1 MEAAPGESD
10 KGRAGCAD
18 VSSMTSSGGERR
30 EKPRKTGFYIFF
42 LDIRYVISRLLRWR
56 WWQHELML
64 CSSIARRV
72 FRLDELGQEI
82 LRIAVPAALAL
93 AADPLAS
100 LVDTAFIGRLGLPD
114 PPFLVSLS
122 LMIPLHLIRN
132 INLQTLL
139 IVCNCSKL
147 RKPIVK

>member
-1 MEAAPGESD
+1 M
-10 KGRAGCAD
+10 
-18 VSSMTSSGGERR
+18 
-30 EKPRKTGFYIFF
+30 
-42 LDIRYVISRLLRWR
+42 
-56 WWQHELML
+56 
-64 CSSIARRV
+64 
-72 FRLDELGQEI
+72 DELGQEI